1 MQSRNRCIVSLQFDL
16 VGDVKFPNVSFQF
29 LAKLMIL
36 FANES
41 VQNATNFRGI
51 EGQRPIEAASILRD
65 YQGYIRFSNGQ

>member
-1 MQSRNRCIVSLQFDL
+1 
-16 VGDVKFPNVSFQF
+16 
-29 LAKLMIL
+29 MIL

-65 YQGYIRFSNGQ
+65 YQGYIGFSNGQ